1 LRIKLYKDFLK
12 EVFPQCERV
21 RKVSLNAGF
30 SCPNLDGTVG
40 TGGCAYCNN
49 KSFSPVA
56 DTEFSVMEQLENG
69 IKNVRAGGVLAYFQS
84 YTNTH
89 ASVQKLREIFMPVI
103 LHSKVA
109 GIAIGTR
116 PDCLNPDVVEL
127 LAELNNIKPVIVEI
141 GVQSANNKTLENI
154 NRNHTAECTSNAAL
168 LCKNSK
174 LLITAHII
182 IGLPHEDIN
191 DFANTAR
198 LVRDCEFSA
207 VKIHPLHIVKG
218 TRFAEEYAQGK
229 IELLPMD
236 DYCRAVAEVIRI
248 VQPAVAIERV
258 SAESPADMLVVP
270 AWCGQREKIWKG
282 INAQLLADGLQVR

>member
-12 EVFPQCERV
+12 EVFPEYKRV

-56 DTEFSVMEQLENG
+56 VAELSVMEQLEKG
-69 IKNVRAGGVLAYFQS
+69 IKDTRVDGVLAYFQS

-89 ASVQKLREIFMPVI
+89 ASVQKLRDIFMPVI

-127 LAELNNIKPVIVEI
+127 LAELNSIKPVIVEI
-141 GVQSANNKTLENI
+141 GVQSANNKTLGNI
-154 NRNHTAECTSNAAL
+154 NRNHTAECTRAAAL

-191 DFANTAR
+191 DFTNTAK

-218 TRFAEEYAQGK
+218 TRFVEEYVQGK
-229 IELLPMD
+229 IELLSMD
-236 DYCRAVAEVIRI
+236 DYCKAAAEVIRI

-258 SAESPADMLVVP
+258 SAESPADMLVAP
-270 AWCGQREKIWKG
+270 AWCWQREKIWEG
-282 INAQLLADGLQVR
+282 IKVRLLAEGLQVQ